1 MLRNVVLG
9 LGVLMLAGG
18 VIALAAGGTP
28 AGIPAIVLGALFVLG
43 ILCERIVYKKVADQA
58 PLGPGW
64 KRTAERFVEEETGRT
79 VTVYVKPAT
88 GERAYVAETAGK
100 APSPTSVLGG

>member
-1 MLRNVVLG
+1 MLRSIVLG

-28 AGIPAIVLGALFVLG
+28 AGIPAIVLGALLVLG
-43 ILCERIVYKKVADQA
+43 IVCERVVYKKVAEQA

-64 KRTAERFVEEETGRT
+64 KRTAERFVEDETGRT

-88 GERAYVAETAGK
+88 GERAYVADSTGK
-100 APSPTSVLGG
+100 APSPTAVLGG